1 VRLAHTSY
9 AIRDRPQSQRR
20 CDLVDGQA
28 DAGNGSQ
35 SDMNEHGAVIA
46 DDEKHARADI
56 GDTDAQPFGS
66 AAPNLDSEI
75 KVRSRHV

>member
-1 VRLAHTSY
+1 
-9 AIRDRPQSQRR
+9 
-20 CDLVDGQA
+20 
-28 DAGNGSQ
+28 
-35 SDMNEHGAVIA
+35 MNEHDAAIG

-75 KVRSRHV
+75 KVRSRHVWTRGAPSVSAQIIQCYRSIRV